1 MANSA
6 LETVTTGLR
15 FPEGP
20 VAMPDGSVILTEM
33 FGHQLTRV
41 APDGTKSKVAD
52 VVGLPNGLA
61 LGPDGF
67 LYMCNNGGAFTPMQ
81 VGDLLRA
88 LLVGIAKVNG

>member
-1 MANSA
+1 MSA
-6 LETVTTGLR
+6 ALTQVCDGLK

-33 FGHQLTRV
+33 FGSRLTRV

-61 LGPDGF
+61 LGPDGC
-67 LYMCNNGGAFTPMQ
+67 LYMCNNGGAFTPLEM
-81 VGDLLRA
+81 
-88 LLVGIAKVNG
+88 